1 MAKVFLADK
10 ETQDKIYNIVRDD
23 QVYGFIE
30 HMAESNPAKRIE
42 YIGANKDFTPL
53 TQDLSQSKVNYG
65 SWADFPVITGN
76 KPWMVLAN
84 GAPDYRLK
92 EDDYTKKLDGTN
104 SDVNNTNYKGG
115 AYAWLPRVYTR
126 QEVYGDERYVYFSF
140 VKRDGF
146 EAIGFREWNGTGF
159 DEFAGVWLPMF
170 YGSRVS
176 SVVGVYR
183 TKTGDSGDIIFI
195 TSQAG
200 QDVFV
205 GNGKV
210 TSSSLIEAVKTWKG
224 DPILKGYRLL
234 QGAILNTITDL
245 LILLSKTTDLKSVF
259 GKGCQNRSGGE
270 HLKND
275 VIDGGAFKGTADGN
289 SLNKIFHSIVLGSY
303 QIGQVD
309 ATMTSDTQ
317 GALLLK
323 KEISDDYE
331 QVATVATDGAWKGIA
346 ASHVKKEYGAIPG
359 RFADSPIGD
368 DVIKSGNRGSGI
380 CIRLSP
386 GEHAGF
392 RSYDLATIISGS
404 GFNGVSVSSML
415 VPPVGLIP

>member
-30 HMAESNPAKRIE
+30 HMAKSNPAKRIE

-53 TQDLSQSKVNYG
+53 TQDLNTSKVNYG
-65 SWADFPVITGN
+65 DWKNFPVITGN

-84 GAPDYRLK
+84 GVPDYRLK

-104 SDVNNTNYKGG
+104 SDVNNTSYKGG

-126 QEVYGDERYVYFSF
+126 QEIYGDDRYVYFSF

-146 EAIGFREWNGTGF
+146 EAIGFREWNGSKF
-159 DEFAGVWLPMF
+159 DEFTGVWLPMF
-170 YGSRVS
+170 YGSQVT
-176 SVVGVYR
+176 SVGSVYG
-183 TKTGDSGDIIFI
+183 TKTGELSNLIFV

-200 QDVFV
+200 QAIFT
-205 GNGKV
+205 GNVK
-210 TSSSLIEAVKTWKG
+210 TQAASLIEAMKTWKG
-224 DPILKGYRLL
+224 DPILRGYRLL

-245 LILLSKTTDLKSVF
+245 LILFSKTTDLKSVF
-259 GKGCQNRSGGE
+259 GKGYQNYSGGE
-270 HLKND
+270 QLKND
-275 VIDGGAFKGTADGN
+275 VVDGGAFKGTTDGN

-309 ATMTSDTQ
+309 ATMITNQ
-317 GALLLK
+317 NALMVK
-323 KEISDDYE
+323 KEMSDNYE
-331 QVATVATDGAWKGIA
+331 QVANVATDGAWKGIA
-346 ASHVKKEYGAIPG
+346 TNHIKVEYGAVPG
-359 RFADSPIGD
+359 TFGTDMGN
-368 DVIKSGNRGSGI
+368 DVIKAVTNSI
-380 CIRLSP
+380 CVRLAP
-386 GEHAGF
+386 GEYAGF
-392 RSYDLATIISGS
+392 RSYDLATITSGA